1 MGLLETAAATLV
13 SGERRIEVTA
23 RNITNANTP
32 GYKREV
38 AFTELVDRVSP
49 TGVQSTQPDTKA
61 VASKVQGTL
70 LQTGKAFD
78 LSVSGSGYMLVRD
91 GDSFALTRGGQFTLG
106 HEGRVI
112 DALGRALQ
120 QAGGGDLELDTVTP
134 TVLHDGTVLDGEV
147 PVGSV
152 ALYTIEASMTA
163 GQLSAGEAAGLEED
177 PDSLV
182 MQGMLER
189 SNVTLSDEMV
199 EMMKTQRQVEAGAQ
213 MVRAYDQLMS
223 QAISTF
229 SRSGA

>member
-147 PVGSV
+147 PVGAV
-152 ALYTIEASMTA
+152 ALYTIEASMAA